1 MEVKPCRNTE
11 ETQTI
16 FSTSNSETYFTP
28 TSAPFSGPV
37 CSPPPS
43 PPPTPVLYRCLLRQE
58 MISASLVPSVQSGMK
73 SHSSL
78 IRTVGAVPLSRVK
91 KSRKHKLAQSWRIP
105 SHG

>member
-28 TSAPFSGPV
+28 TSAPFSGLVRFP
-37 CSPPPS
+37 PPPS
-43 PPPTPVLYRCLLRQE
+43 PTPVMCRCPLRQE
-58 MISASLVPSVQSGMK
+58 MIPASLVPSVQSGMK

-78 IRTVGAVPLSRVK
+78 ICTVGAVPLSRVK
-91 KSRKHKLAQSWRIP
+91 KSRKHKLA
-105 SHG
+105 